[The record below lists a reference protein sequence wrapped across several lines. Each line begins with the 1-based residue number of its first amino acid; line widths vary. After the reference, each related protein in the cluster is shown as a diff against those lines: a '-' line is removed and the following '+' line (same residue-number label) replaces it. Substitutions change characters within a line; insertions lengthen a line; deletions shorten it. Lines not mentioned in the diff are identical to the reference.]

1 MADMMELHILAA
13 NRVFYDGPAAS
24 VTVPAE
30 DGEMQILPHRS
41 KLIAAIV
48 AGELRYRLPD
58 EPDNIVAV
66 GNGII
71 KVTGSEV
78 LVLVDSAEKPEEVSA
93 VRAQR
98 EMDEALEQL
107 RQKQSIQEYKL
118 AQANLARAAA
128 ALRVKHKPQA

>member
-1 MADMMELHILAA
+1 MQLHILAA
-13 NRVFYDGPAAS
+13 NRVFYDGPADS

-48 AGELRYRLPD
+48 AGELRYRLSGG
-58 EPDNIVAV
+58 PDNIVAV
-66 GNGII
+66 GSGII
-71 KVTGSEV
+71 KVTRGEV
-78 LVLVDSAEKPEEVSA
+78 LVLVDSAEKPEEVNA

-107 RQKQSIQEYKL
+107 RQKQSFQEYKL